1 MIIQEEM
8 GVMRRSCFLF
18 LVVLL
23 YGSLVVSSEYRR
35 TREEEF
41 LCKVVD
47 PVTGEIDDNLVKYHI
62 SFFAL
67 LDMLLPLVICVFK
80 Q

>member
-8 GVMRRSCFLF
+8 GVMRRSCFMF

-23 YGSLVVSSEYRR
+23 YGSLVVSSAYRR
-35 TREEEF
+35 TREEDF

-47 PVTGEIDDNLVKYHI
+47 PVTGEVDDNLVKDHI

-67 LDMLLPLVICVFK
+67 LDMLLPLVIFVFK

>member
-8 GVMRRSCFLF
+8 GVMRRSCFMF

-23 YGSLVVSSEYRR
+23 YGSLVVSSAYRR
-35 TREEEF
+35 TREEDF

-47 PVTGEIDDNLVKYHI
+47 PVTGEVDDNL
-62 SFFAL
+62 
-67 LDMLLPLVICVFK
+67 
-80 Q
+80 